1 MENANDK
8 QLSFPQRNWFILCV
22 IVAILS
28 PIVVHLVASGARSE
42 AYKQSTEVRAADT
55 ATASPN
61 GATGP
66 GGTTGSTGTGGAA
79 GSDTSY
85 KVAAPPGGA
94 NTTNTTNAANAANKA
109 KPAAK

>member
-28 PIVVHLVASGARSE
+28 PVVVHLISAGARSE

-55 ATASPN
+55 TAAS
-61 GATGP
+61 ATG
-66 GGTTGSTGTGGAA
+66 TA
-79 GSDTSY
+79 GSGRADTSY
-85 KVAAPPGGA
+85 KVASPPGGA
-94 NTTNTTNAANAANKA
+94 DTANKA

>member
-8 QLSFPQRNWFILCV
+8 HLSFPQRNWFILCV

-28 PIVVHLVASGARSE
+28 PIVVHLVASGARSKV
-42 AYKQSTEVRAADT
+42 YKQSTEVRAADT

-61 GATGP
+61 GAA
-66 GGTTGSTGTGGAA
+66 GT
-79 GSDTSY
+79 DTSY

-94 NTTNTTNAANAANKA
+94 DTAHATK
-109 KPAAK
+109 